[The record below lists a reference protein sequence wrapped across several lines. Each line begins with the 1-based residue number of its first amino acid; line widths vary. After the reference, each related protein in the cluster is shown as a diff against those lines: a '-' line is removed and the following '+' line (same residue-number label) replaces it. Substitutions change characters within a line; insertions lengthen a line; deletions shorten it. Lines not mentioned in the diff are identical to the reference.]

1 MKTEMKKIFY
11 FFSAVA
17 LGLAAASCSEDFNV
31 QPTFDDADAFVE
43 IGKTSIS
50 VAEDGG
56 IISIPVT
63 LASLSGIEET
73 VSYAAVD
80 GTAKEGTD
88 FELVDGA
95 ATLKFTADAR
105 TQNIQ
110 VKIINR
116 EGEYTGDLKFTIE
129 LKSAGSLNLGMNK
142 SCSVYITDN
151 DHPLASILG
160 TYSATS
166 LSYSNSPQSWTLHFE
181 KDPDDPTIVHI
192 DAITPGCL
200 DFTSWG
206 DWSVTGSVSEDL
218 NTITLGAGQ
227 TCAAIYD
234 GASGAASDH
243 MQLITWEDGENG
255 IYVYD
260 TEDVILT
267 QTSPG
272 VWECNQNLWMWGIE
286 SNELYTNWC
295 VRAPMTLTKQ

>member
-17 LGLAAASCSEDFNV
+17 LGLAAASCSDDFNV
-31 QPTFDDADAFVE
+31 QPTFDDANAFVE

-88 FELVDGA
+88 YELVDGA

-105 TQNIQ
+105 TQYIQ

-116 EGEYTGDLKFTIE
+116 EGEYTGDLKFAIE

-160 TYSATS
+160 AYTATD
-166 LSYSNSPQSWTLHFE
+166 LSYGKAAQTWTCNIT
-181 KDPDDPTIVHI
+181 KDPDDVSVVHI
-192 DAITPGCL
+192 DALINFCAGSQKF
-200 DFTSWG
+200 DM
-206 DWSVTGSVSEDL
+206 TGLVSEDL
-218 NTITLGAGQ
+218 KTINISLGQKA
-227 TCAAIYD
+227 TAAD
-234 GASGAASDH
+234 TTPTDFF
-243 MQLITWEDGENG
+243 MLITWTDG
-255 IYVYD
+255 IYIYD
-260 TEDVILT
+260 EGDLVLT
-267 QTSPG
+267 QVEEG
-272 VWECNQNLWMWGIE
+272 VWECQDNIGFMSCE
-286 SNELYTNWC
+286 SESLYTNTIDRGPLRM
-295 VRAPMTLTKQ
+295 VKQ